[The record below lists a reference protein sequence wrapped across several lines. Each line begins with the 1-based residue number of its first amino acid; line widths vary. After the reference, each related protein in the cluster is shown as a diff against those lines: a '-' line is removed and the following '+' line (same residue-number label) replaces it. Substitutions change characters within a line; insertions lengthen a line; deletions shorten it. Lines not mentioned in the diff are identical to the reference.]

1 MLPVTLEE
9 ELFNESYLM
18 KGLPFDMRIR
28 YNAVA
33 GSISLEYQML
43 PDGIVLVPW
52 TLQGGGYLSRHR
64 VLVWK
69 VTWRKKQRPTLET
82 AIWKM

>member
-33 GSISLEYQML
+33 GSISLNTKCCLMA
-43 PDGIVLVPW
+43 
-52 TLQGGGYLSRHR
+52 LS
-64 VLVWK
+64 
-69 VTWRKKQRPTLET
+69 
-82 AIWKM
+82 

>member
-52 TLQGGGYLSRHR
+52 TLQ
-64 VLVWK
+64 
-69 VTWRKKQRPTLET
+69 EED
-82 AIWKM
+82 I